1 MLLLMSHSSVV
12 PLRIQCAE
20 WSGSNT
26 QPVVSNG
33 RLTLNRPPTR
43 TNCHSQ
49 VLSVAGNVGYVQSV
63 AGMAGVSC
71 GNHDSVFTTL
81 NCIRTL
87 PMFNPGGNGSGDGLP
102 TNIVRFSLKKRT
114 CGDSLTSFL
123 PVRSNSWLGPL
134 RSGTAEQCRLA
145 AVRRP
150 FRSACDSAGSP
161 DDSVTCARAA
171 SRHPS
176 VH

>member
-33 RLTLNRPPTR
+33 LLTLNRPPTS

-63 AGMAGVSC
+63 DGIGGVSA
-71 GNHDSVFTTL
+71 GNHGSLLTTL
-81 NCIRTL
+81 NCIITL
-87 PMFNPGGNGSGDGLP
+87 PMFSPGGNGSGDGLP
-102 TNIVRFSLKKRT
+102 TNIVRFSLR
-114 CGDSLTSFL
+114 
-123 PVRSNSWLGPL
+123 
-134 RSGTAEQCRLA
+134 
-145 AVRRP
+145 
-150 FRSACDSAGSP
+150 
-161 DDSVTCARAA
+161 
-171 SRHPS
+171 
-176 VH
+176 